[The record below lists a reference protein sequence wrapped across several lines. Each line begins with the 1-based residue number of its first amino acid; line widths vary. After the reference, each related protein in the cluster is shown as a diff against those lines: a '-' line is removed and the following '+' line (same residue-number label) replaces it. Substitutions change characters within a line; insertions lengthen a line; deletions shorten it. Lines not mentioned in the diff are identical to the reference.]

1 MSRFGCVLASVAMV
15 VGGVACGEDDRG
27 TVAPSTSDGAT
38 TTTTAVS
45 EEIDYTKPSAGRT
58 AGTGFVVETS
68 LDGTG
73 IYVEEED
80 PAFPEP
86 GCEGQ
91 PSPVLFRLPVAGGD
105 RELLATKSLPL
116 RGSAERGP
124 DGQFV
129 LRDGCEGFLSNLY
142 VGSETPAGRLAGMAL
157 VPDPKP
163 DQDRL
168 TLSSVNWSLD
178 GKFLVGADN
187 GPRPGGGRWVVR
199 IDPATG
205 QAFDIFEVTGFD
217 SDIFQVAEL
226 ANGSYAVATTGT
238 VEIRSA
244 TGERLAPVDGNGF
257 AISPDHRK
265 VVVYSAG
272 LSLLTVDD
280 LAPQVL
286 VAARDGR
293 QITSAVFAPGGEAAA
308 YVSSSEGGEVN
319 ELSVVT
325 LADRKP
331 TLAAVPARIGQP
343 FFTGDGRS
351 LVFNLFY
358 PAPRFEPD
366 VVVVAFG

>member
-1 MSRFGCVLASVAMV
+1 MSRLGFVLAAVLVVA
-15 VGGVACGEDDRG
+15 GGVACGEDDRG
-27 TVAPSTSDGAT
+27 TVTPSTSDAAT

-45 EEIDYTKPSAGRT
+45 EEIDYTKPGAGRI

-73 IYVEEED
+73 IYVQEED

-105 RELLATKSLPL
+105 RELLATRNLPL

-142 VGSETPAGRLAGMAL
+142 VGTETPAGRLAGMVV
-157 VPDPKP
+157 VPDPNP

-168 TLSSVNWSLD
+168 TLSSVTWSLD

-217 SDIFQVAEL
+217 SDVFQVAEL
-226 ANGSYAVATTGT
+226 ATGAYAVATTGT

-257 AISPDHRK
+257 AISPDRRMVAVHG
-265 VVVYSAG
+265 AG

-286 VAARDGR
+286 VAARGGR
-293 QITSAVFAPGGEAAA
+293 QIDSVVFSPGGEAVA
-308 YVSSSEGGEVN
+308 YVTSNEGGSDN

-325 LADRKP
+325 LADRKV
-331 TLAAVPARIGQP
+331 TLATVPAMIGRP
-343 FFTGDGRS
+343 FFTGDGLS
-351 LVFNLFY
+351 LVFNRFY
-358 PAPRFEPD
+358 PAPRFVPD
-366 VVVVAFG
+366 VMVVTFG